1 MRPVVGA
8 LVAGCVQLAP
18 NLQQAEQETD
28 TMKHIE
34 IPGTNISVPYWMPKE
49 QRESLGRPI
58 SNAKLQRNAMLATRL
73 KQKFFGGAR

>member
-1 MRPVVGA
+1 
-8 LVAGCVQLAP
+8 
-18 NLQQAEQETD
+18 
-28 TMKHIE
+28 MKHIE